1 MTHTANKQKISSEIL
16 RVLDELQSGS
26 GYGSIEIILHDGH
39 VSLIEKREKLRFTKE
54 GNELSKSPA
63 FSTLNAQRTVT
74 TEK

>member
-1 MTHTANKQKISSEIL
+1 MTQLAEKQNITSEIL
-16 RVLDELQSGS
+16 RAISELQNGS

-39 VSLIEKREKLRFTKE
+39 VSLIEKREKLRFTKD
-54 GNELSKSPA
+54 GKELSKSPA